1 MGLCARSRGS
11 AFVRVH
17 GGCVWF
23 HSSRT
28 SDTWPRHTRFVR
40 LSLSP
45 SSTSFFHPLIGTL
58 NPNNGAEKTE
68 KASPSPCARH
78 VAADKLITIRTIDRP
93 LSLDPRRQ
101 QIREREERLPLPPI
115 VQSNYH
121 IEPTRLSPI
130 SFPLSPSFLCF
141 PVSHHGQL
149 IGVIYKGKPENLGIR
164 NPPGSNKSQ
173 VGERD
178 GNGTPLVSWLYCSY
192 YRAMHH

>member
-68 KASPSPCARH
+68 KASPAPLYEIA
-78 VAADKLITIRTIDRP
+78 VAML
-93 LSLDPRRQ
+93 Q
-101 QIREREERLPLPPI
+101 PI
-115 VQSNYH
+115 NWSRFVRS
-121 IEPTRLSPI
+121 IV
-130 SFPLSPSFLCF
+130 LSPSIRDDNRFANGRSDYPFLL
-141 PVSHHGQL
+141 SANR
-149 IGVIYKGKPENLGIR
+149 IIISS
-164 NPPGSNKSQ
+164 PPDYPPFHFSSP
-173 VGERD
+173 
-178 GNGTPLVSWLYCSY
+178 PLVSLFSCLAS
-192 YRAMHH
+192 RSINRSHL

>member
-45 SSTSFFHPLIGTL
+45 SFFHPLIGTL

-93 LSLDPRRQ
+93 LSLWSETTTDSRTGGAITPSSSRPIELSYRAHP
-101 QIREREERLPLPPI
+101 IIPHFISPL
-115 VQSNYH
+115 
-121 IEPTRLSPI
+121 
-130 SFPLSPSFLCF
+130 
-141 PVSHHGQL
+141 
-149 IGVIYKGKPENLGIR
+149 
-164 NPPGSNKSQ
+164 
-173 VGERD
+173 
-178 GNGTPLVSWLYCSY
+178 PLVSLFSCLAS
-192 YRAMHH
+192 RSINRSHL